1 MKLIRKL
8 IVGISTIC
16 LLVMTFVS
24 ATYAWFEINSRASVD
39 NFHFEVH
46 GGQGFLVSIDNV
58 NYYNDLNLLQLQKA
72 MLVAYGAGEYRL
84 ATDGSEKIY
93 HISYEDGYDAQAN
106 PIIKEVITEVPNEN
120 VGKIILG
127 QVQGISGVKLL
138 PTTSTNGRDL
148 TDLYN
153 SPSDVSLGRY
163 LQFSVYFRTQSR
175 RLEDKFAYQIYLNGD
190 AATTDDGSIAEPTMI
205 TSERSVVPL
214 SANMNAVV
222 NSENGKTVY
231 ALKRNNASSQRDKIQ
246 VYSSNAVR
254 LSITNQEYYEEYQKD
269 ANGNVELDTNG
280 NKIITASGYR
290 LVGDNPTKIY
300 ELNDTVNKNTDLG
313 SYATDYTGNY
323 SEAEI
328 DAMITESG
336 TLIQDEELA
345 LYCSKINAMYTY
357 YNNLKPDQQITH
369 LSYQDKPKTIRDLSN
384 KDVIT
389 TVVAGEEAKLLTF
402 RLWLEGWDAD
412 CFDGIE
418 YAIKARLAFGSKR
431 VDL

>member
-24 ATYAWFEINSRASVD
+24 ATYAWFEINSRASVE

-58 NYYNDLNLLQLQKA
+58 NYYNDLTLLQLQKA

-84 ATDGSEKIY
+84 ADDGSEKLYWI
-93 HISYEDGYDAQAN
+93 HYEDGFDDQGN
-106 PIIKEVITEVPNEN
+106 RTSIKVEDEVGQTEISNELA
-120 VGKIILG
+120 KK
-127 QVQGISGVKLL
+127 VKLY
-138 PTTSTNGRDL
+138 PTTSFNGRDL
-148 TDLYN
+148 TDLYGSSSN
-153 SPSDVSLGRY
+153 AHMGRY
-163 LQFSVYFRTQSR
+163 VQFDIYFRTQSR
-175 RLEDKFAYQIYLNGD
+175 RAEDKFAYNIYLNGNES
-190 AATTDDGSIAEPTMI
+190 TTDDGSLVEPTTI
-205 TSERSVVPL
+205 TSSMSTVQL

-222 NSENGKTVY
+222 NSATGKYVI
-231 ALKRNNASSQRDKIQ
+231 AKKRKNSNNQRDSIQ

-254 LSITNQEYYEEYQKD
+254 LSVTENSLKEYNVTDEHGDPVFDEEGAPKKNYRYEVTDEN
-269 ANGNVELDTNG
+269 AT
-280 NKIITASGYR
+280 R
-290 LVGDNPTKIY
+290 IY

-313 SYATDYTGNY
+313 SYATNYTGEY
-323 SEAEI
+323 TDAQL
-328 DAMITESG
+328 DAMITEQG
-336 TLIQDEELA
+336 TLVEDENLA
-345 LYCSKINAMYTY
+345 LYCSKFNAMYTY
-357 YNNLKPDQQITH
+357 YNNLKPDAQITH
-369 LSYQDKPKTIRDLSN
+369 LNYQDKPTTIRDLSN
-384 KDVIT
+384 KETIT

-418 YAIKARLAFGSKR
+418 YAVKVRLAFGSKR